1 MQIRKELGMGKIRI
15 NNTIWLKITQLLWW
29 DRGNRTIIATL
40 AHTSQSNNFCFSNS
54 IIMDFCQISKVETLF
69 RIVFMVRKVIILYFR
84 EVQIKLWVQ
93 LQISW
98 KIQSHKRQVLITLTV
113 QQEIWIFLVLWM
125 EINKMLEWILRVKPN

>member
-40 AHTSQSNNFCFSNS
+40 AHTSQSNNFYFSNS